1 MNEKQKTDDST
12 PVIVKILLA
21 LPITLVVF
29 ALVIV
34 AALLGFERVYADRVY
49 PGVHV
54 YDIDLSGMTRE
65 ETDQALAEVLQYA
78 NEGQIQFTYEDQ
90 DLGVQSWEFRPVD
103 LGYSFDPDISSE
115 QAFSIGRGKRLP
127 SNLIEQ
133 AQAWFTGVQLSPVA
147 RYDESV
153 ALDTLQSIA
162 KEIDQPVIEAS
173 LGLENTEVV
182 VVSGQ
187 VGREVDVST
196 ALAALPEN
204 FLRMQD
210 AVIPLPVLETSPVIM
225 DVAPQAALARR
236 ILSEP
241 LVLTAPDM
249 SSDEDLSWSIEPEDL
264 AAMLIIYRA
273 EDEDGG
279 ENTSIRIGINESLF
293 NVYLSSLAPGLKVNP
308 VNARLLFND
317 DTRQLEVM
325 RSAVIGRN
333 LDVESSIE
341 LIKTELLDGEHEIP
355 LVFTT
360 LTPAVTDD
368 ATGEELGVTELV
380 HQYTTYFYGS
390 GPGRVQNIR
399 ASSARFHG
407 LLIAPWETFS
417 MAQALGNISLDS
429 GYAEAPIIYG
439 GQTIQAVGGGVC
451 QVSTT
456 LFRTAFFAGYPI
468 VERHP
473 HSYRVGYYEQRS
485 NGTRDPRLAG
495 LDAAVYVPIVD
506 LKFTNDSDHW
516 ILMETYATNT
526 SLTWRFYSTDIGRT
540 VSWQTT
546 GPTNVIEAP
555 EPLYRENPDLPKGT
569 IKQVDYSADGA
580 DVNVTRTVYIN
591 DQVHFS
597 DSIFTRF
604 QAWQAIFEYGPGT
617 EGIPGQNGD

>member
-1 MNEKQKTDDST
+1 MNEKQTTYDSI
-12 PVIVKILLA
+12 PVLLKLLLA
-21 LPITLVVF
+21 LPITMVVF
-29 ALVIV
+29 ALVII

-65 ETDQALAEVLQYA
+65 ETDQALAEILQYA
-78 NEGQIQFTYEDQ
+78 YEGQIQFTYQDQ
-90 DLGVQSWEFRPVD
+90 VWAVSPVD
-103 LGYSFDPDISSE
+103 LGYSFDPDTSSE
-115 QAFSIGRGKRLP
+115 QAFSIGRGNRFP

-133 AQAWFTGVQLSPVA
+133 ARAWFTGVQLSPVA
-147 RYDESV
+147 RYDERV
-153 ALDTLQSIA
+153 ALDYLQSIA
-162 KEIDQPVIEAS
+162 REIDQPVIEAS

-182 VVSGQ
+182 VISGQ
-187 VGREVDVST
+187 VGRTVDISA
-196 ALAALPEN
+196 ALAALAPH
-204 FLRMQD
+204 FLQMQD
-210 AVIPLPVLETSPVIM
+210 AVIPLPVVETTPVIM
-225 DVAPQAALARR
+225 DVAPQAALARK

-241 LVLTAPDM
+241 LVLTAPDVDF
-249 SSDEDLSWSIEPEDL
+249 DEDLSWSISPQDL

-273 EDEDGG
+273 EVDQDE
-279 ENTSIRIGINESLF
+279 NSAYRIGINESLF
-293 NVYLSSLAPGLKVNP
+293 NVYLSSLAPGLSVNP
-308 VNARLLFND
+308 VNARFLYND
-317 DTRQLEVM
+317 DTGQLELKET
-325 RSAVIGRN
+325 AVIGRN
-333 LDVESSIE
+333 LDIDGSIE
-341 LIKTELLDGEHEIP
+341 YIKTELIDGAHEIP

-360 LTPAVTDD
+360 RTPAVTDD
-368 ATGEELGVTELV
+368 VTGEELGIVELV
-380 HQYTTYFYGS
+380 HQETSYFHGS
-390 GPGRVQNIR
+390 GTGRVQNIR

-417 MAQALGNISLDS
+417 MATALGNISLDS

-456 LFRTAFFAGYPI
+456 LFRAAFFAGYPI
-468 VERHP
+468 IERHA

-485 NGTRDPRLAG
+485 NGSRDPRLAG

-506 LKFTNDSDHW
+506 LRFTNDSDHW

-555 EPLYRENPDLPKGT
+555 KPLYRENPDLPKGT
-569 IKQVDYSADGA
+569 IKQVDYAADGA

-591 DQVHFS
+591 DLVHFS

-604 QAWQAIFEYGPGT
+604 QAWQAIYEYGPGT
-617 EGIPGQNGD
+617 EGIPELDSD